1 MALHGEFDENDQ
13 HEDDHDRLREIA
25 HHAGCGWERTYY
37 FRIMAHIG
45 NPELALFKRM
55 ANEFGGYYVITPRG
69 EVVLDQVAAYVTE
82 CLDRMEAGVMPWK
95 EASGDLPIKWF
106 NK

>member
-1 MALHGEFDENDQ
+1 MALHGEFDEDNK

-45 NPELALFKRM
+45 NPERALFKRRT
-55 ANEFGGYYVITPRG
+55 NEHGRYYVITPRG
-69 EVVLDQVAAYVTE
+69 LAVLDQVAAYVTE
-82 CLDRMEAGVMPWK
+82 CLDRMEANVMPSK
-95 EASGDLPIKWF
+95 GEHGELPIKWF
-106 NK
+106 SK